1 MRMLTGS
8 LVVGESTRG
17 LVGAAETA
25 APLNFCEF
33 RGFRGRTDSR
43 RVNSVGGITFV
54 FV

>member
-1 MRMLTGS
+1 MLWENLRAAW
-8 LVVGESTRG
+8 LVQQR
-17 LVGAAETA
+17 LLH
-25 APLNFCEF
+25 PLNFCEF